1 MMSTVDGYR
10 TQGRKQVLERGGV
23 NLLGLHACGR
33 GGGSSFGPNVKKPT
47 SKSRDAS
54 RPRQNFL
61 KYFGGPKSHI

>member
-33 GGGSSFGPNVKKPT
+33 GGGPALVPMLKSLPPKQGCQSTKAKFPEIFWGP
-47 SKSRDAS
+47 
-54 RPRQNFL
+54 
-61 KYFGGPKSHI
+61 